1 MKTLRERLLN
11 LSIFYKVLIANSLII
26 VIGAVA
32 GTWLTRVLSQRSSP
46 ELIAIFA
53 LVGIILSV
61 AVNYLILR
69 AALSPLFILKGTM
82 DKVYSGN
89 LQARAAR
96 APIGD
101 PTINRLSDTLNSML
115 DELYVS
121 HKRLEELSTRV
132 LTAQEEERRRVAREL
147 HDETSQALASLM
159 IGLTMLEKVG
169 EEDREKRVA
178 ELREYVSQIL
188 DGVRRLA
195 LELRPSTLDE
205 LGLIPALRAYIKEYR
220 NKFHIDVDF
229 HVTGLRGRLAD
240 HVEVALYRVVQ
251 ESLTNVARHSGA
263 TLVTIAIG
271 REHGLVMVAIKD
283 NGRGFDVNEV
293 MKSKERGLGLFG
305 MSERMSII
313 GGKLEINADS
323 GQGTNIVAKYPLRG
337 NSSGEDPG
345 IVGR

>member
-1 MKTLRERLLN
+1 L
-11 LSIFYKVLIANSLII
+11 YKVLIANSLII

-69 AALSPLFILKGTM
+69 AALSSLVILKGTM

-115 DELYVS
+115 DELSVS
-121 HKRLEELSTRV
+121 HKRLEELSNKI

-159 IGLTMLEKVG
+159 IELTMLEKVDG
-169 EEDREKRVA
+169 EDRGKRVA

-205 LGLIPALRAYIKEYR
+205 LGLIPALRAYIREYR

-229 HVTGLRGRLAD
+229 HVTGLRRRLPG

-251 ESLTNVARHSGA
+251 EALTNVARHSEA
-263 TLVTIAIG
+263 ALVTIAIR
-271 REHGLVMVAIKD
+271 REHDLVVVAIED
-283 NGRGFDVNEV
+283 DGRGFDVDEV

-323 GQGTNIVAKYPLRG
+323 GQGTKIVAKYPLRG
-337 NSSGEDPG
+337 NSSGEDSG